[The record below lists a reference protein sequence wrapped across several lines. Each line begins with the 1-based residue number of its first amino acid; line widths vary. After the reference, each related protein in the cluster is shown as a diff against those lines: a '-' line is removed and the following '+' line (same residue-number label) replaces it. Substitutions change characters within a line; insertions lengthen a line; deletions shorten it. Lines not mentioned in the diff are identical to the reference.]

1 MGITVNSNFPELLT
15 KDLYEW
21 YFESYDEEETVYDK
35 VFDVINVTSGDGMKG
50 TVGIGVSKL
59 WELPDGEHVPITKPA
74 EGWTW
79 YCKFKTFKDR
89 IALTDNMLSDIN
101 AGKLNADMM
110 EFARGWGRGVRI
122 TEEEACANVFNYGVL
137 AAGHAATFDGSFT
150 NNADPYPE
158 DIYDNV
164 PFFTPTGTNHKP
176 YLNSSATGYYNLV
189 VSAAFTATTLQTAY
203 NLVAVSNAYNERG
216 DKIMQRP
223 DTIIANPSLRF
234 TIDTVLESNVHV
246 ADSASS
252 DYLNINKGLVT
263 PLYWRYI
270 NDTDGFIVGC
280 AKKGLRFYD
289 RMPAQIRI
297 WYDED
302 TYVWY
307 ADIKR
312 RFGVVVTDFR
322 PWCANNMATS

>member
-89 IALTDNMLSDIN
+89 IALTDDMLSDIN

-122 TEEEACANVFNYGVL
+122 TEETACANVFNKGVL

-189 VSAAFTATTLQTAY
+189 VSAAFDATTLQTAY
-203 NLVAVSNAYNERG
+203 NLVAVTNAENERG

-246 ADSASS
+246 ADYAQ
-252 DYLNINKGLVT
+252 YLNINKGLVS

-270 NDTDGFIVGC
+270 DDTDGWIIGC

-289 RMPAQIRI
+289 RMPANIRI